1 MDGSSGS
8 FETIAFNT
16 CITLKS
22 AKVNKRVK
30 LSETSIKRK
39 DYLSYSS

>member
-8 FETIAFNT
+8 FDTIALNT

-22 AKVNKRVK
+22 AKVNERVN

-39 DYLSYSS
+39 DYLSSSS